1 MTKVTKVVINM
12 GLGEAGK
19 DKASLARAMEE
30 MAQVS
35 GQKPKLAR
43 AKVSVA
49 EFKLRKGEVSALV
62 ATLRGRRMKAFLEK
76 LFKIV
81 VPRLRDFRGL
91 KVKGFDQAGN
101 YNLGI
106 AEQVVFPEVEA
117 AKVGKAR
124 GLQVTIVNETD
135 SVAGARELLEDMGAR
150 FEKEGANG

>member
-1 MTKVTKVVINM
+1 
-12 GLGEAGK
+12 
-19 DKASLARAMEE
+19 
-30 MAQVS
+30 
-35 GQKPKLAR
+35 
-43 AKVSVA
+43 
-49 EFKLRKGEVSALV
+49 
-62 ATLRGRRMKAFLEK
+62 MKAFLEK

-124 GLQVTIVNETD
+124 GLQVTIVNEAD
-135 SVAGARELLEDMGAR
+135 SVAGARKLLEDMGAR

>member
-1 MTKVTKVVINM
+1 M

-124 GLQVTIVNETD
+124 GLQVTIVNEAD
-135 SVAGARELLEDMGAR
+135 SVAGARKLLEDMGAR

>member
-124 GLQVTIVNETD
+124 GLQVTIVNEAD
-135 SVAGARELLEDMGAR
+135 SVAGARKLLEDMGAR